1 MASTVTTNRC
11 YPRVDPSR
19 TEAMAPRQR
28 KFLSPTLACYV
39 GLTLIV
45 LISVGLR
52 RLLPDGLAVVIFLV
66 ASATLVFALH
76 PRITLRR

>member
-1 MASTVTTNRC
+1 MASTATTNR

-19 TEAMAPRQR
+19 ADAVAPRQR
-28 KFLSPTLACYV
+28 RFLSPALACYV

-45 LISVGLR
+45 LVSIALR
-52 RLLPDGLAVVIFLV
+52 RVLPDGLAVVIFLV
-66 ASATLVFALH
+66 ASATLVLVLH